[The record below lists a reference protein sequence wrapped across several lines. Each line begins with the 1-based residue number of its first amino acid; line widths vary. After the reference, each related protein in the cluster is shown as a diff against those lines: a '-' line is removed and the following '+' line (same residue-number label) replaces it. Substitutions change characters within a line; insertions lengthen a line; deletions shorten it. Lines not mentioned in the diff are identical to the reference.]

1 MDWDSLF
8 FSTAALIAGVFVLDY
23 GADKFIDHTVIVGQR
38 LGISPTLIALL
49 TAGAEYEELAVVIA
63 AILQGRTPLALG
75 NVMGSA
81 ISNILGAFSLG
92 LVCYPGGDPFD
103 SSAKIYSALQFF
115 VTTLVVILAYF
126 QQLNR
131 VTGGLLIAL
140 FALYIISIG
149 YAIYRGISEPP
160 QLSDSESD
168 DESTDVCAEQ
178 TPVQSAGPPAL
189 ETSPL
194 LGDTNR
200 ETASASVNKGKKLPR
215 PLYHHVLQ
223 LIFGLLTLSLSGYI
237 LAHSAGTIADCLHLS
252 GTVFGLTVIAFAT
265 TLPEKLIAML
275 SGFRGQGGIIV
286 ATTAGSNIFLLT
298 LCVGI
303 VAVAGSLDRSD
314 TFVLFDLVTV
324 WVSSVSLLAVVFLGP
339 HRIAGLVLLAAYVI
353 FLVME
358 FTVYRR

>member
-1 MDWDSLF
+1 MDWDILF
-8 FSTAALIAGVFVLDY
+8 FNTAALIAGVFVLDY

-115 VTTLVVILAYF
+115 VTTLFVILAYF
-126 QQLNR
+126 EQLNR

-149 YAIYRGISEPP
+149 YAIYRGISELP

-178 TPVQSAGPPAL
+178 TLGQSAGPPAL

-194 LGDTNR
+194 LGDT
-200 ETASASVNKGKKLPR
+200 GKKLRR

-223 LIFGLLTLSLSGYI
+223 LIFGLLALSLSGYI
-237 LAHSAGTIADCLHLS
+237 LAHSAGTIADSLHLS

-303 VAVAGSLDRSD
+303 VAVAGKHLDGSD

-339 HRIAGLVLLAAYVI
+339 HRIAGLVLLAAYVV

>member
-1 MDWDSLF
+1 M
-8 FSTAALIAGVFVLDY
+8 
-23 GADKFIDHTVIVGQR
+23 
-38 LGISPTLIALL
+38 
-49 TAGAEYEELAVVIA
+49 
-63 AILQGRTPLALG
+63 
-75 NVMGSA
+75 
-81 ISNILGAFSLG
+81 
-92 LVCYPGGDPFD
+92 
-103 SSAKIYSALQFF
+103 
-115 VTTLVVILAYF
+115 ILAYF

-140 FALYIISIG
+140 FALYIISIC

-160 QLSDSESD
+160 QMSDSESD
-168 DESTDVCAEQ
+168 DESTNVCAEQ
-178 TPVQSAGPPAL
+178 TPGQNAGPSAS
-189 ETSPL
+189 EASPL
-194 LGDTNR
+194 LGDTTTTQ
-200 ETASASVNKGKKLPR
+200 ELASASVDKGKKLPR

-223 LIFGLLTLSLSGYI
+223 LIFGLLALSLSGYI
-237 LAHSAGTIADCLHLS
+237 LARSAGTIADSLHLS

-303 VAVAGSLDRSD
+303 VAVAGKPLDRSD

-339 HRIAGLVLLAAYVI
+339 YRIAGLVLLTAYVI